1 MNKKILMTHLYYGD
15 PSEEFSL
22 KLANTL
28 LQNGAD
34 YLEIGIPYTD
44 PVCDGEIFQ
53 SACKRAIEAGMTPPK
68 VLEGVQK
75 IKKHSPLS
83 TIFVTSY
90 YAPIV
95 AFGVEKFILR
105 LKKIGVKGIII
116 PDLLLEEQNVLQKIC
131 KKNDISLI
139 EFATIYSNKKR
150 IQSIIEASTDPPAG
164 EAGFIYCIALP
175 GVTGDGEMNS
185 RQLIRVIT
193 DIKRISDKK
202 ILVGF
207 GIHSPDGAKEIIRAG
222 ADGLII
228 GSAIARLYREDL
240 KLPENTLASIGRF
253 IQSMRNSMDIPIHL

>member
-139 EFATIYSNKKR
+139 EFATIYSDEKR
-150 IQSIIEASTDPPAG
+150 VRSIIEASTD
-164 EAGFIYCIALP
+164 FIYCIALP
-175 GVTGDGEMNS
+175 GVTGDHERNNS
-185 RQLIRVIT
+185 QLMRLIA
-193 DIKRISDKK
+193 DIKLLSNKK

-207 GIHSPDGAKEIIRAG
+207 GIRSTIDVEEIIKAG
-222 ADGLII
+222 ADGVII
-228 GSAIARLYREDL
+228 GSAIARLYQEDISKPER
-240 KLPENTLASIGRF
+240 KLPVIEEF
-253 IQSMRNSMDIPIHL
+253 IQNIRKNIDTPIHL